1 VKILFAHP
9 ADVAY
14 ADQAAASLTG
24 VTVTLRG
31 LVPPGRMYV
40 IAGEQAPGIRLASE
54 LERFA
59 ERIVDVDPPGRSEP
73 SEPR

>member
-1 VKILFAHP
+1 MFAHP

-24 VTVTLRG
+24 VTVKLRR

-40 IAGEQAPGIRLASE
+40 IAGEKATGIRYGFE
-54 LERFA
+54 LEQLA
-59 ERIVDVDPPGRSEP
+59 EQIVAVRPPGRLDWGEP
-73 SEPR
+73 G

>member
-24 VTVTLRG
+24 VTVSLRR
-31 LVPPGRMYV
+31 LVPLGRMYLIPGERASGV
-40 IAGEQAPGIRLASE
+40 HDAGELEQLAE
-54 LERFA
+54 Q
-59 ERIVDVDPPGRSEP
+59 IVDVEPQGRAEQG
-73 SEPR
+73 EHQ